1 MNGIAL
7 DRYGQVWCLV
17 RVTRQ
22 DGTEFCDI
30 VPGPDDDLAI
40 LGVFAWA
47 LFPLAKAIHYKNT
60 PLVNPV
66 KHEETTS

>member
-1 MNGIAL
+1 VNGIAL

-47 LFPLAKAIHYKNT
+47 LFPLAKEIHYKNVALT
-60 PLVNPV
+60 NPV
-66 KHEETTS
+66 QNVELSS